1 MHQLNKFIVHLKGH
15 CTQIK
20 ATNDIIPEYKQSVHG
35 NEALSALSAVKGG
48 LMHDQLSAVTMI
60 SI

>member
-1 MHQLNKFIVHLKGH
+1 MRQLNKFIVHLKGH

-35 NEALSALSAVKGG
+35 NEALSAVKGG
-48 LMHDQLSAVTMI
+48 HMHDQLSAVTMI